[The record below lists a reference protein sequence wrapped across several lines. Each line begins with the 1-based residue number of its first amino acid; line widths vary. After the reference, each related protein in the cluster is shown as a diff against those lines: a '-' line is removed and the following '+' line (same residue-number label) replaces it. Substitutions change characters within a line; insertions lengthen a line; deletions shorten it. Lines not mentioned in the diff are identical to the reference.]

1 MANENEGKRGTLGK
15 QAKKTGSPKLRA
27 YTFVNPAST
36 PTFTN
41 IHCHHSPTGQGC
53 NCEENETS
61 PHLQGKSL
69 WVYDWKRSGGTKK
82 ERESGADI
90 VEDGM
95 VTECFKRVSRFQVE
109 QNLWL
114 CFSGRE
120 LTRAWESRSKLVSNL
135 RRFLIFYPD
144 FASVLCKLV
153 TC

>member
-1 MANENEGKRGTLGK
+1 MANENEEKRGTLGK
-15 QAKKTGSPKLRA
+15 QAKKNRIRKIESTYICQPRQYSLPSLTSIVIIAPLAIVKKMKLVHIFQERVFGFMVA
-27 YTFVNPAST
+27 
-36 PTFTN
+36 
-41 IHCHHSPTGQGC
+41 
-53 NCEENETS
+53 
-61 PHLQGKSL
+61 
-69 WVYDWKRSGGTKK
+69 DRKRSGGTKK

-95 VTECFKRVSRFQVE
+95 VTECFKQVSRFQVE